1 LRQRKPVRLLPI
13 MLTLGLIASL
23 ILPAQQITTTDFEQD
38 ETQTSPVLSNIT
50 TFKPT
55 VTKPFWV
62 DRDDNGIAD
71 ELDNE
76 IASRLLNNTAGEHA
90 SVVIALRSRP
100 TTEDGNSFILS
111 GGYLTTS
118 PWTYAIHGFGGQIPY
133 NRIAN
138 FVHSDSNVLLVD
150 KEHTSHAHISY
161 AAQQIG
167 ARTYVWNTLGLQGDP
182 ESSIAIA
189 DTGIDDSH
197 PDFTPGYGEQDF
209 TRKIVGWNDQITPGT
224 AAPYDDNGHGS
235 HVSGLATG
243 NGFFSTDA
251 SGNAVATWGANLG
264 DLATKTYNISGM
276 MVNKTGIITIKLK
289 WSNFWKGQLT
299 ALRLWY
305 GDKTLNTA
313 SWTEA
318 ASVNTP
324 NQETWYTLTYNVAS
338 VPSGGY
344 DMYHIRLSFKSPS
357 IFDDF
362 YVVFTVSWPYTAP
375 ADGFEAWTGIA
386 PQTKLVGSKVLDYSG
401 SGTDTGL
408 LNAIDWIIA
417 NRQRYHIVITSMS
430 LGFGTEVPAV
440 DNAITNL
447 VNSGI
452 TTVISAGNDG
462 AGANNIFTPGSVDEV
477 ITVAASNQFDNIV
490 SFSSQGG
497 TSMSTGNT
505 IKPDIAAP
513 GGSFYAV
520 PLLSAD
526 SNDYDAD
533 AGWLDTTSNDAALMQ
548 GTSMSAPIV
557 SGATSIIIQ
566 VMGGYANWNY
576 TREQA
581 LLPKMILLMTA
592 TETYPNQREP
602 ASSAAPTLERGG
614 KDAHE
619 GYGRL
624 NLDAAA
630 DAILKT
636 YQIGTTVAEALG
648 RSPTLSNIA
657 VLGQKLAW
665 ARRVQLKSYASY
677 NFTLTVPT
685 GADFDLYLYNSTGTH
700 YGEPAIVAKST
711 NATTGGREQIIL
723 TPTYSGTYYLVV
735 KRATASTGSGTFT
748 LESVGKIVGDV
759 NSDGSVDIT
768 DLSIQAQAFGS
779 APGAGNWNPECDI
792 QKDDIIDVS
801 DLARLGKNYNRT
813 V

>member
-313 SWTEA
+313 SWTEV